1 MATPAKKQSFL
12 GGAAILAAAVVVV
25 KIIGAVYKLPLNNI
39 LGGAGKTYF
48 DTAYRIYNFL
58 LTFSTAGLPLAIS
71 RMTSQAH
78 AQGLEN
84 EKRKIFRTAIWL
96 FFGLGLVCSVLMFTQ
111 ADGLARFLNNSL
123 AAPAVRALAPAVFCV
138 CLLFLA
144 VCALFVT
151 KKEYIHNSRFYRAL
165 LCRSSAFALW
175 FLRVHV
181 HVSGT
186 ELLPQNGRLLFVGN
200 HRSNFD
206 PIIQWTVL
214 PQWEIAFISKE
225 GNFRIP
231 FFGRFI
237 RKCCFLSIDR
247 SSPKRSV
254 ETMRKAEQLLGSG
267 EVSVGVYPEGT
278 RSKSGE
284 LLPVA

>member
-1 MATPAKKQSFL
+1 M
-12 GGAAILAAAVVVV
+12 
-25 KIIGAVYKLPLNNI
+25 
-39 LGGAGKTYF
+39 
-48 DTAYRIYNFL
+48 
-58 LTFSTAGLPLAIS
+58 
-71 RMTSQAH
+71 
-78 AQGLEN
+78 
-84 EKRKIFRTAIWL
+84 
-96 FFGLGLVCSVLMFTQ
+96 
-111 ADGLARFLNNSL
+111 
-123 AAPAVRALAPAVFCV
+123 
-138 CLLFLA
+138 
-144 VCALFVT
+144 
-151 KKEYIHNSRFYRAL
+151 
-165 LCRSSAFALW
+165 
-175 FLRVHV
+175 RVHV

-247 SSPKRSV
+247 TSPKRSV

-284 LLPVA
+284 LLPFHCGMFRIAQKAEAPIAVMAIRGTEQIHKNIFRRRTDVYLNIAGIIPAERVAEMQARDIGAEVELMLRRSLDGGTPALDTDALPAAETI

>member
-1 MATPAKKQSFL
+1 MLMPEL
-12 GGAAILAAAVVVV
+12 LLA
-25 KIIGAVYKLPLNNI
+25 
-39 LGGAGKTYF
+39 
-48 DTAYRIYNFL
+48 L
-58 LTFSTAGLPLAIS
+58 LLA
-71 RMTSQAH
+71 
-78 AQGLEN
+78 
-84 EKRKIFRTAIWL
+84 L
-96 FFGLGLVCSVLMFTQ
+96 FG
-111 ADGLARFLNNSL
+111 
-123 AAPAVRALAPAVFCV
+123 VFCV

-206 PIIQWTVL
+206 PIIQWTAL

-254 ETMRKAEQLLGSG
+254 ETIRKAEQLLGSG

-284 LLPVA
+284 LLPFHCGTFRIAQKAGAPIAVMAIRGTEQIHKNVLRRRTDVYLNIAGIIPAECVAEMQTRDIGAEVERMLRRSLDGGTQTLDTDAIPAAETT

>member
-138 CLLFLA
+138 CLLACMRGYTQGQGNMAPTA
-144 VCALFVT
+144 VSQVL
-151 KKEYIHNSRFYRAL
+151 EAL
-165 LCRSSAFALW
+165 LKLGIGLPLAWYALHIG
-175 FLRVHV
+175 L
-181 HVSGT
+181 SD
-186 ELLPQNGRLLFVGN
+186 ELGAAGA
-200 HRSNFD
+200 
-206 PIIQWTVL
+206 I
-214 PQWEIAFISKE
+214 
-225 GNFRIP
+225 
-231 FFGRFI
+231 
-237 RKCCFLSIDR
+237 
-247 SSPKRSV
+247 
-254 ETMRKAEQLLGSG
+254 
-267 EVSVGVYPEGT
+267 VGVTAGT
-278 RSKSGE
+278 VVSM
-284 LLPVA
+284 LF

>member
-1 MATPAKKQSFL
+1 MLMPDL
-12 GGAAILAAAVVVV
+12 LLA
-25 KIIGAVYKLPLNNI
+25 
-39 LGGAGKTYF
+39 
-48 DTAYRIYNFL
+48 L
-58 LTFSTAGLPLAIS
+58 LLA
-71 RMTSQAH
+71 
-78 AQGLEN
+78 
-84 EKRKIFRTAIWL
+84 L
-96 FFGLGLVCSVLMFTQ
+96 FG
-111 ADGLARFLNNSL
+111 
-123 AAPAVRALAPAVFCV
+123 VFCV

-151 KKEYIHNSRFYRAL
+151 KKEYTHNSRFYRAL

-254 ETMRKAEQLLGSG
+254 ETMRQGGAAARQRRGLCRRLPGGNTEQERRAAAVSLRYVQNSAESRSANRGNG
-267 EVSVGVYPEGT
+267 NT
-278 RSKSGE
+278 RHRTDTQKCSSQAHRR
-284 LLPVA
+284 LS

>member
-1 MATPAKKQSFL
+1 MLYYLMLVPAVLSTAVIYFL
-12 GGAAILAAAVVVV
+12 SPALSYWWLLPVLLGCFVAANLVYVLLMFVCSLFAGPNRMYDRISPFYLALTLALDGWILALCRI
-25 KIIGAVYKLPLNNI
+25 KIHVE
-39 LGGAGKTYF
+39 
-48 DTAYRIYNFL
+48 
-58 LTFSTAGLPLAIS
+58 
-71 RMTSQAH
+71 
-78 AQGLEN
+78 GLEKVPTDS
-84 EKRKIFRTAIWL
+84 EF
-96 FFGLGLVCSVLMFTQ
+96 
-111 ADGLARFLNNSL
+111 
-123 AAPAVRALAPAVFCV
+123 
-138 CLLFLA
+138 
-144 VCALFVT
+144 LFV
-151 KKEYIHNSRFYRAL
+151 S
-165 LCRSSAFALW
+165 
-175 FLRVHV
+175 
-181 HVSGT
+181 
-186 ELLPQNGRLLFVGN
+186 N

-284 LLPVA
+284 LLPFHCGMFRIAQKAGAPIAVMAIRGTEQIHKNIFRRRTDVYLNIAGIIPAERVAEMQARDIGAEVELMLRRSLDGGTPALDTDALPAAETI